1 MKKLFKNFKNKILL
15 SVGILSGLSLLTWL
29 VSVKVTSKFKPSF
42 YNYKSYMSEINVEKL
57 NETFDYKEFDEI
69 NQFSNALINNKAVAG
84 IGSEFLATELVRK
97 KLIGKIDY
105 SSLLNIPALDGMLEY
120 DKLKNIINSDEYKD
134 YSNEIKSSLQ
144 RQFNEASQKRDLAR
158 KFVKLTLRE
167 EIWNHLSKYELK
179 NGSELWEYFYPYFS
193 QDMVIGYNIKKVPL
207 NSEVIDPTTGG
218 INFASYKDKFKNDD
232 IKDPYSLINILKIM
246 TENNYNQWYIT
257 DAVRDNMLYGS
268 SYWPLPE
275 GRTDQRFTGKVLDSN
290 DNGNQN
296 YKILIDAFSDLIKDG
311 TGFDIKNN
319 KHISFKGDGLE
330 IVNDLI
336 NPSRPD
342 VTIAIMYN
350 GDAIDS
356 YYGSDNFEG
365 TVEDGE
371 IRAIKPK
378 NNILLLDGFV
388 VSSDASKDN
397 AKKYTAAVSETIFSG
412 SRDVIESYN
421 ELLEAHLIEDIS
433 NVNEN
438 TDKFNYI
445 QTKVSQERIAKNW
458 NIMKENQLNTLLEEK
473 EIEDYK
479 QKTEALSSKYTN
491 LINLSL
497 SSNSEKFSR
506 YYELKNKKAQN
517 LEYDTDQEISLIP
530 YFFKE
535 YLEANFDDFLSN
547 IASNIK
553 KEDFNIESLLSENFE
568 QNVFVYMFI
577 EDKESLNE
585 HLGELEQSEVKEFIT
600 LYLSRKLAFIDL
612 SDDINIG
619 DRYNFNNFNFVNY
632 VPTVISDYEQILQ
645 NYFLDVFEGHDKNAI
660 YLYEISNANGVVH
673 ENIQPVSD
681 ELQSKLTTYYFN
693 KTKS

>member
-1 MKKLFKNFKNKILL
+1 M
-15 SVGILSGLSLLTWL
+15 
-29 VSVKVTSKFKPSF
+29 
-42 YNYKSYMSEINVEKL
+42 
-57 NETFDYKEFDEI
+57 
-69 NQFSNALINNKAVAG
+69 
-84 IGSEFLATELVRK
+84 
-97 KLIGKIDY
+97 
-105 SSLLNIPALDGMLEY
+105 
-120 DKLKNIINSDEYKD
+120 
-134 YSNEIKSSLQ
+134 
-144 RQFNEASQKRDLAR
+144 
-158 KFVKLTLRE
+158 
-167 EIWNHLSKYELK
+167 
-179 NGSELWEYFYPYFS
+179 
-193 QDMVIGYNIKKVPL
+193 
-207 NSEVIDPTTGG
+207 
-218 INFASYKDKFKNDD
+218 
-232 IKDPYSLINILKIM
+232 
-246 TENNYNQWYIT
+246 
-257 DAVRDNMLYGS
+257 
-268 SYWPLPE
+268 PE

-458 NIMKENQLNTLLEEK
+458 
-473 EIEDYK
+473 
-479 QKTEALSSKYTN
+479 
-491 LINLSL
+491 
-497 SSNSEKFSR
+497 
-506 YYELKNKKAQN
+506 
-517 LEYDTDQEISLIP
+517 
-530 YFFKE
+530 
-535 YLEANFDDFLSN
+535 
-547 IASNIK
+547 
-553 KEDFNIESLLSENFE
+553 
-568 QNVFVYMFI
+568 
-577 EDKESLNE
+577 
-585 HLGELEQSEVKEFIT
+585 
-600 LYLSRKLAFIDL
+600 
-612 SDDINIG
+612 
-619 DRYNFNNFNFVNY
+619 
-632 VPTVISDYEQILQ
+632 
-645 NYFLDVFEGHDKNAI
+645 
-660 YLYEISNANGVVH
+660 
-673 ENIQPVSD
+673 
-681 ELQSKLTTYYFN
+681 
-693 KTKS
+693 

>member
-1 MKKLFKNFKNKILL
+1 
-15 SVGILSGLSLLTWL
+15 
-29 VSVKVTSKFKPSF
+29 
-42 YNYKSYMSEINVEKL
+42 
-57 NETFDYKEFDEI
+57 
-69 NQFSNALINNKAVAG
+69 
-84 IGSEFLATELVRK
+84 
-97 KLIGKIDY
+97 
-105 SSLLNIPALDGMLEY
+105 
-120 DKLKNIINSDEYKD
+120 
-134 YSNEIKSSLQ
+134 
-144 RQFNEASQKRDLAR
+144 
-158 KFVKLTLRE
+158 
-167 EIWNHLSKYELK
+167 
-179 NGSELWEYFYPYFS
+179 
-193 QDMVIGYNIKKVPL
+193 
-207 NSEVIDPTTGG
+207 
-218 INFASYKDKFKNDD
+218 
-232 IKDPYSLINILKIM
+232 
-246 TENNYNQWYIT
+246 
-257 DAVRDNMLYGS
+257 
-268 SYWPLPE
+268 
-275 GRTDQRFTGKVLDSN
+275 
-290 DNGNQN
+290 
-296 YKILIDAFSDLIKDG
+296 
-311 TGFDIKNN
+311 
-319 KHISFKGDGLE
+319 
-330 IVNDLI
+330 
-336 NPSRPD
+336 
-342 VTIAIMYN
+342 
-350 GDAIDS
+350 
-356 YYGSDNFEG
+356 
-365 TVEDGE
+365 
-371 IRAIKPK
+371 
-378 NNILLLDGFV
+378 
-388 VSSDASKDN
+388 
-397 AKKYTAAVSETIFSG
+397 
-412 SRDVIESYN
+412 
-421 ELLEAHLIEDIS
+421 
-433 NVNEN
+433 
-438 TDKFNYI
+438 
-445 QTKVSQERIAKNW
+445 
-458 NIMKENQLNTLLEEK
+458 MKENQLNTLLEEK